1 MTSYW
6 TGRPMRDLVQ
16 GRRRTTTVC
25 VEILMAVAI
34 PILLVLIDVVVLALV
49 MGLPNLLAGRTADLR
64 TRR

>member
-1 MTSYW
+1 
-6 TGRPMRDLVQ
+6 MRDLVQ

-25 VEILMAVAI
+25 VEILMALAI

-49 MGLPNLLAGRTADLR
+49 VGLPNLLAGRTADLR